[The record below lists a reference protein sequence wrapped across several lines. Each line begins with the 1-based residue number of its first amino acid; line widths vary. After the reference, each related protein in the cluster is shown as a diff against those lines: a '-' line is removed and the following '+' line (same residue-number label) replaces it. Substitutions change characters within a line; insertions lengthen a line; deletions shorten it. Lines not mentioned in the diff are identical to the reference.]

1 MKRVLLIVFLILSLS
16 SCESKENTTN
26 DNLSTEKSE
35 TIMETNGLEF
45 KKYKKTLTEQEL
57 SHYKDFFIIVNSNGK
72 SLEVKKRL
80 YDTNI
85 VEIYAKDKDGNEIR
99 KLVTIVRDSNSN
111 NDKNHKLI
119 EKPKPNPDKK
129 YR

>member
-1 MKRVLLIVFLILSLS
+1 MKKILLIVFLILSLS
-16 SCESKENTTN
+16 SCESKENITD
-26 DNLSTEKSE
+26 DNLSQEKSE
-35 TIMETNGLEF
+35 TIMQTNGLEF

-57 SHYKDFFIIVNSNGK
+57 SHYKDFFIIVDGNGK

-99 KLVTIVRDSNSN
+99 KLVTIVKDSNSN
-111 NDKNHKLI
+111 DDKNHKLI